1 VAGSAA
7 RGGKVAAESLPVAR
21 VAVDVSLPH
30 LDRPFDYL
38 VPEKLSAVAVPGCRV
53 RVRFAG
59 RLTGGYLL
67 QRADTSEHEG
77 GLAFLERV
85 VSPEPV
91 LTAEIF
97 GLARA
102 VADRYG
108 GTLADV
114 LRLAIPPRHAAA
126 ESAGAGKGGPAGAGA
141 GVAAGGGAVDLAGA
155 GAGVA
160 AGGAAEPAG
169 AAEAAGGA
177 AESGAAAGLWA
188 AAAGAGSGVA
198 GGGVAAGAAAESAAA
213 EAKPEAPLPE
223 PGAWARYPAGPSFL
237 AALAGGRAPRAAW
250 SALPG
255 PHWPEE
261 IAVAAATASAAGRGT
276 LIVVPDARDLDLVDA
291 ALADV
296 LGAGRHVCLAAGL
309 GPAERYR
316 RWLKVARGQTR
327 VVAGTRSAMFAPVA
341 ELGLVVIWDDGDD
354 LHAEPRAP
362 YPHVR
367 EVLALRA
374 HRSRAAALLGGF
386 ARTTEVTQLVD
397 SGWAAALTADRATV
411 RRWAPRI
418 TAAGDDA
425 ELARDEA
432 ARSARMPGLALRTA
446 REALASGPVL
456 FQVPRRGYVV
466 AVACERCGAR
476 ARCPACG
483 GPLALPGARAAARCG
498 WCGKTAP
505 QRCAQCGQPGLR
517 ALVVGAGRTAE
528 ELGRAFPAA
537 SVRTSGGA
545 EVIAEVGSEPAVIVA
560 TPGAEPRA
568 SGGYAAAV
576 LLDGWALL
584 GRASLRA
591 SEEALRRWLNA
602 AALVRPARP
611 GADGGS
617 VVVVAEATLPPVQ
630 ALVRW
635 DPVTQAE
642 RELAERREL
651 RFPPAVRVAALT
663 GPQDAVRDVLAASRL
678 PAGAEVLGPVPAP
691 DGRSD
696 QQRGEAA
703 AAVRVLVRVGRRSG
717 TELACALRAAQAI
730 RSARKDSGV
739 VRLQLDPAE
748 LL

>member
-1 VAGSAA
+1 MAGSAG
-7 RGGKVAAESLPVAR
+7 RGGRAKVAAGSLPVAR

-38 VPEKLSAVAVPGCRV
+38 VPEKLSAEAVPGCRV

-59 RLTGGYLL
+59 RLSDGYLL
-67 QRADTSEHEG
+67 QRADASEHEG
-77 GLAFLERV
+77 KLAFLERV

-126 ESAGAGKGGPAGAGA
+126 ESAAGES
-141 GVAAGGGAVDLAGA
+141 AA
-155 GAGVA
+155 
-160 AGGAAEPAG
+160 
-169 AAEAAGGA
+169 
-177 AESGAAAGLWA
+177 
-188 AAAGAGSGVA
+188 A
-198 GGGVAAGAAAESAAA
+198 GGGVAAGAAGESAAA
-213 EAKPEAPLPE
+213 GGGVAAGAAGESAAGEESAPGAAAEPPAADAKAGAPPLPG
-223 PGAWARYPAGPSFL
+223 PGPWARYPAGPSFL

-261 IAVAAATASAAGRGT
+261 IAVAAATTAAAGKGT
-276 LIVVPDARDLDLVDA
+276 LIVVPDARDLGLVDA
-291 ALADV
+291 ALSDV
-296 LGAGRHVCLAAGL
+296 LGAGRHVSLAAGL

-341 ELGLVVIWDDGDD
+341 GLGLVVIWDDGDD

-374 HRSRAAALLGGF
+374 HRGNTAALLGGF
-386 ARTTEVTQLVD
+386 ARTTEVTQLVH
-397 SGWAAALTADRATV
+397 SGWAAALTADRATI
-411 RRWAPRI
+411 RRSAPRI

-432 ARSARMPGLALRTA
+432 ARSARMPSLALRTA
-446 REALASGPVL
+446 REALARGPVL

-466 AVACERCGAR
+466 SGACERCGAR

-483 GPLALPGARAAARCG
+483 GPLALPGAGAAALCG

-505 QRCAQCGQPGLR
+505 PRCSQCGQPGLR

-537 SVRTSGGA
+537 TVRTSGGA
-545 EVIAEVGSEPAVIVA
+545 DVIPEVGSEPAVIVA

-568 SGGYAAAV
+568 AGGYSAAV

-602 AALVRPARP
+602 AALVRPAGQP
-611 GADGGS
+611 GQGLDGGS
-617 VVVVAEATLPPVQ
+617 VVVVAEATLLPVQ

-635 DPVTQAE
+635 DPVTHAE

-663 GPQDAVRDVLAASRL
+663 GPDRAVQDVIAVAEL
-678 PAGAEVLGPVPAP
+678 PAGAEVLGPVPVS
-691 DGRSD
+691 DGRFD
-696 QQRGEAA
+696 QQQDET
-703 AAVRVLVRVGRRSG
+703 AAVRVLVRVDRRSG
-717 TELACALRAAQAI
+717 TALACALRAAQAT
-730 RSARKDSGV
+730 RTARKDSGGL
-739 VRLQLDPAE
+739 RLQLDPAE

>member
-1 VAGSAA
+1 M
-7 RGGKVAAESLPVAR
+7 
-21 VAVDVSLPH
+21 
-30 LDRPFDYL
+30 
-38 VPEKLSAVAVPGCRV
+38 
-53 RVRFAG
+53 
-59 RLTGGYLL
+59 
-67 QRADTSEHEG
+67 
-77 GLAFLERV
+77 
-85 VSPEPV
+85 SPEPV

-126 ESAGAGKGGPAGAGA
+126 AAPAGLAR
-141 GVAAGGGAVDLAGA
+141 GGRRRYGRCRRCPSRV
-155 GAGVA
+155 
-160 AGGAAEPAG
+160 
-169 AAEAAGGA
+169 
-177 AESGAAAGLWA
+177 
-188 AAAGAGSGVA
+188 
-198 GGGVAAGAAAESAAA
+198 
-213 EAKPEAPLPE
+213 
-223 PGAWARYPAGPSFL
+223 PGPGYPAGPSFL
-237 AALAGGRAPRAAW
+237 AALADGRAPRAAW

-255 PHWPEE
+255 PHWPDE
-261 IAVAAATASAAGRGT
+261 IARAAATAAAAGRGA
-276 LIVVPDARDLDLVDA
+276 LIVVPDARDLGLVDA
-291 ALADV
+291 ALATV
-296 LGAGRHVCLAAGL
+296 LGPGEHVCLAADL

-316 RWLKVARGQTR
+316 RWLAVVRGQAR

-374 HRSRAAALLGGF
+374 HRGRAAALFGGF

-397 SGWAAALTADRATV
+397 SGWAVALTPDRATV
-411 RRWAPRI
+411 RRCAPRI

-466 AVACERCGAR
+466 TVACERCGAR
-476 ARCPACG
+476 ARCLACG
-483 GPLALPGARAAARCG
+483 GPLALPGAGAAAQCG
-498 WCGKTAP
+498 WCGKAAP
-505 QRCAQCGQPGLR
+505 PRCAQCGQPGLR
-517 ALVVGAGRTAE
+517 ALVIGAGRTAE
-528 ELGRAFPAA
+528 ELGRAFPAT

-545 EVIAEVGSEPAVIVA
+545 EVISEVGSEPAVIVA

-602 AALVRPARP
+602 AALVRPAGP
-611 GADGGS
+611 GAAARS
-617 VVVVAEATLPPVQ
+617 WSSPSPRSPRCR
-630 ALVRW
+630 RW
-635 DPVTQAE
+635 C
-642 RELAERREL
+642 
-651 RFPPAVRVAALT
+651 
-663 GPQDAVRDVLAASRL
+663 
-678 PAGAEVLGPVPAP
+678 AG
-691 DGRSD
+691 
-696 QQRGEAA
+696 
-703 AAVRVLVRVGRRSG
+703 
-717 TELACALRAAQAI
+717 I
-730 RSARKDSGV
+730 R
-739 VRLQLDPAE
+739 
-748 LL
+748 

>member
-1 VAGSAA
+1 VAGSAG
-7 RGGKVAAESLPVAR
+7 RGSKVAAESLPVAR

-38 VPEKLSAVAVPGCRV
+38 VPEKLSPAAVPGCRV

-67 QRADTSEHEG
+67 QRAEASEHEG
-77 GLAFLERV
+77 KLAFLERV
-85 VSPEPV
+85 LSPEPV

-114 LRLAIPPRHAAA
+114 LRLAIPPRHAGA
-126 ESAGAGKGGPAGAGA
+126 ESAGAGGGEAAGAAA
-141 GVAAGGGAVDLAGA
+141 GLAGAGGGAAAGAAGLAGAGGGEAAGAAGLAGAGGGAAAGAAGLAGA
-155 GAGVA
+155 GASVA
-160 AGGAAEPAG
+160 AGTGP
-169 AAEAAGGA
+169 
-177 AESGAAAGLWA
+177 AAAGTTPA
-188 AAAGAGSGVA
+188 
-198 GGGVAAGAAAESAAA
+198 
-213 EAKPEAPLPE
+213 PE
-223 PGAWARYPAGPSFL
+223 PGPWARYPAGPSFL
-237 AALAGGRAPRAAW
+237 TALARGRAPRAAW

-261 IAVAAATASAAGRGT
+261 IAVAAATAGAAGKGT
-276 LIVVPDARDLDLVDA
+276 LIVVPDARDLAVVDA
-291 ALADV
+291 ALCDV
-296 LGAGRHVCLAAGL
+296 LGAGRHVSLAAGL

-341 ELGLVVIWDDGDD
+341 DLGLVVIWDDGDD

-374 HRSRAAALLGGF
+374 HRSHAAALLGGF
-386 ARTTEVTQLVD
+386 ARTTEVTQLVR
-397 SGWAAALTADRATV
+397 SGWAAALTADRAMV
-411 RRWAPRI
+411 RRCAPRI

-432 ARSARMPGLALRTA
+432 ARSARMPSLALRTA

-476 ARCPACG
+476 ARCPECG
-483 GPLALPGARAAARCG
+483 GPLALPGAGAAAQCG

-505 QRCAQCGQPGLR
+505 PRCSRCGQPGLR

-537 SVRTSGGA
+537 TVRTSGGA
-545 EVIAEVGSEPAVIVA
+545 EVISEVGSEPAVIVA

-568 SGGYAAAV
+568 AGGYSAAV

-602 AALVRPARP
+602 AALVRPAGP
-611 GADGGS
+611 GTDGGS

-663 GPQDAVRDVLAASRL
+663 GPDRAVQDVIAAAEL
-678 PAGAEVLGPVPAP
+678 PAGAEVLGPVPVP

-696 QQRGEAA
+696 QQQDEV
-703 AAVRVLVRVGRRSG
+703 AAVRVLVRVDRRSG
-717 TELACALRAAQAI
+717 TALACALRAAQAA
-730 RSARKDSGV
+730 RTARKDAGGL
-739 VRLQLDPAE
+739 RLQLDPAE

>member
-1 VAGSAA
+1 VAGSAG

-21 VAVDVSLPH
+21 VAVEVSLPH

-38 VPEKLSAVAVPGCRV
+38 VPERLSAVAAPGCRV

-67 QRADTSEHEG
+67 QRAEASEHLG
-77 GLAFLERV
+77 KLAFLERV

-108 GTLADV
+108 GTVADV

-126 ESAGAGKGGPAGAGA
+126 ESAAPQGKPPP
-141 GVAAGGGAVDLAGA
+141 VPPV
-155 GAGVA
+155 
-160 AGGAAEPAG
+160 P
-169 AAEAAGGA
+169 
-177 AESGAAAGLWA
+177 
-188 AAAGAGSGVA
+188 
-198 GGGVAAGAAAESAAA
+198 
-213 EAKPEAPLPE
+213 PPPE
-223 PGAWARYPAGPSFL
+223 PGPWARYPAGPSFL
-237 AALAGGRAPRAAW
+237 AALADGRAPRAAW

-255 PHWPEE
+255 PHWPDE
-261 IAVAAATASAAGRGT
+261 IARAAATAAAAGRGA
-276 LIVVPDARDLDLVDA
+276 LIVVPDARDLGLVDA
-291 ALADV
+291 ALATM
-296 LGAGRHVCLAAGL
+296 LGPGGHVCLAADL

-316 RWLKVARGQTR
+316 RWLAVVRGQAR

-341 ELGLVVIWDDGDD
+341 GLGLVVIWDDGDD

-374 HRSRAAALLGGF
+374 HRGRAAALFGGF

-397 SGWAAALTADRATV
+397 SGWAVALTADRATV
-411 RRWAPRI
+411 RRYAPRI

-466 AVACERCGAR
+466 TVACERCGAR
-476 ARCPACG
+476 ARCLACG
-483 GPLALPGARAAARCG
+483 GPLALPGAGAAAQCG
-498 WCGKTAP
+498 WCGKAAP

-528 ELGRAFPAA
+528 ELGRAFPAT

-545 EVIAEVGSEPAVIVA
+545 EVISEVGSEPAVIVA

-602 AALVRPARP
+602 AALVRPAGP

-617 VVVVAEATLPPVQ
+617 VVVVAESTLPPVQ

-663 GPQDAVRDVLAASRL
+663 GPQDAVQDVLDAAEL
-678 PAGAEVLGPVPAP
+678 PAAAEVLGPVPVP

-696 QQRGEAA
+696 HHRGETP
-703 AAVRVLVRVGRRSG
+703 AVRMLVRVDRRSG
-717 TELACALRAAQAI
+717 TALACALRAAQAI